1 MCELCKRIPCLTSC
15 PNFIPPK
22 TSYHCSICREGIYG
36 GERYIENDFGEYIHE
51 DCIKNTT
58 QLLKWLGYT
67 VEIMEDTNEKQ
78 TN

>member
-1 MCELCKRIPCLTSC
+1 MKFVNIC
-15 PNFIPPK
+15 PVWLLVQI
-22 TSYHCSICREGIYG
+22 SYHQELRYCSSCREGIYG

-51 DCIKNTT
+51 DCIKDIK